1 MREAG
6 CRTPIL
12 FLTALGN
19 EADVLH
25 GFGVGADDYM
35 VKPFSPRILLAR
47 VEAILKR
54 IGSGVSDGQGVLEVG
69 PIRLDEN
76 QCSCRVHDKPIE
88 LTPHEYHIL
97 QQLMKR
103 PERIFERRS
112 LIATIYGNEDA
123 VSPKAI
129 DVHVHHLR
137 GKLGADAGE
146 MIQTV
151 RGFGYRLSN
160 RGCG

>member
-1 MREAG
+1 M
-6 CRTPIL
+6 
-12 FLTALGN
+12 
-19 EADVLH
+19 
-25 GFGVGADDYM
+25 
-35 VKPFSPRILLAR
+35 
-47 VEAILKR
+47 
-54 IGSGVSDGQGVLEVG
+54 
-69 PIRLDEN
+69 
-76 QCSCRVHDKPIE
+76 HDKPIE